1 MRIRQQ
7 LREPGE
13 MSFVIRPRGWRRRA
27 ELMRTKDIYV
37 TINGE
42 AYKRTVD
49 VAQTLAEFLREE
61 LGLTGTKIGCNEGE
75 CGACTVIYNG
85 KPVNSCLVTAAEI
98 DGSDVLTIEGMA
110 GDEIHPLQQ
119 AFLDAGAVQC
129 GFCTPGMIMSA
140 KAILDQNPHPT
151 REYVRKNMEGNICRC
166 TGYNR
171 IIDGIMLAAERIN
184 PAEDSPGA

>member
-1 MRIRQQ
+1 
-7 LREPGE
+7 
-13 MSFVIRPRGWRRRA
+13 
-27 ELMRTKDIYV
+27 MRTKDIYV

-129 GFCTPGMIMSA
+129 GFCTPGMIISA

>member
-1 MRIRQQ
+1 
-7 LREPGE
+7 
-13 MSFVIRPRGWRRRA
+13 
-27 ELMRTKDIYV
+27 MRTKDIYV

-184 PAEDSPGA
+184 PAEDSPGV

>member
-1 MRIRQQ
+1 MKQKHIRVTVND
-7 LREPGE
+7 E
-13 MSFVIRPRGWRRRA
+13 
-27 ELMRTKDIYV
+27 IY
-37 TINGE
+37 E
-42 AYKRTVD
+42 RTVD
-49 VAQTLAEFLREE
+49 VAQTLAEFLRDD

-85 KPVNSCLVTAAEI
+85 KPVNSCLVTAAET
-98 DGSDVLTIEGMA
+98 DGGSVLTIEGME
-110 GDEIHPLQQ
+110 GEELHPLQQ

-140 KAILDQNPHPT
+140 KAILDRNPHPT

-171 IIDGIMLAAERIN
+171 IIDGIMLAAERM
-184 PAEDSPGA
+184 

>member
-1 MRIRQQ
+1 
-7 LREPGE
+7 
-13 MSFVIRPRGWRRRA
+13 
-27 ELMRTKDIYV
+27 MRTKDIYV

-49 VAQTLAEFLREE
+49 VAQTLAKFLREE
-61 LGLTGTKIGCNEGE
+61 LGLTGTKIGCTEGE

-166 TGYNR
+166 TGYTR
-171 IIDGIMLAAERIN
+171 ILDGIMLAAERIN

>member
-1 MRIRQQ
+1 
-7 LREPGE
+7 
-13 MSFVIRPRGWRRRA
+13 
-27 ELMRTKDIYV
+27 MRTKDIYV

-151 REYVRKNMEGNICRC
+151 SEYVRKNMEGNICRC

>member
-1 MRIRQQ
+1 
-7 LREPGE
+7 
-13 MSFVIRPRGWRRRA
+13 
-27 ELMRTKDIYV
+27 MRTKDIYV

-42 AYKRTVD
+42 AYKKTVD

>member
-1 MRIRQQ
+1 
-7 LREPGE
+7 
-13 MSFVIRPRGWRRRA
+13 
-27 ELMRTKDIYV
+27 MRTKDIYV

-151 REYVRKNMEGNICRC
+151 REYVHKNMEGNICRC